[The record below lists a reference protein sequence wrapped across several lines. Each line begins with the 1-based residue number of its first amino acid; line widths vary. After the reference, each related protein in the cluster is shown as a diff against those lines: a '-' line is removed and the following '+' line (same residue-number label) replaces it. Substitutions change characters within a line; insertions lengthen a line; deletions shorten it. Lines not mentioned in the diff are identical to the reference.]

1 MKEAG
6 IEEVLVYCVNDFAVM
21 EAWAKDQG
29 IAGSMVSFFA
39 DPESTLTRALDLEMT
54 AEGPTTVLGPGRS
67 KRFAIIFED
76 GVAKA
81 IGVSESPDDPAGD
94 TEPSATLVEGM
105 LSQLAT
111 A

>member
-1 MKEAG
+1 
-6 IEEVLVYCVNDFAVM
+6 M

-29 IAGSMVSFFA
+29 IEGSMVKFLA
-39 DPESTLTRALDLEMT
+39 DPTSALTKALDLEMT
-54 AEGPTTVLGPGRS
+54 ADGPVSVLGAGRS
-67 KRFAIIFED
+67 KRFAIIFDD

-81 IGVSESPDDPAGD
+81 IGVSESEDDPAGD
-94 TEPSATLVEGM
+94 TDPSNTLVEGM